1 MDILKDPFVKDRWSS
16 FDKKTLGNHLIGS
29 PALQDNGFQWLKI
42 I

>member
-1 MDILKDPFVKDRWSS
+1 MDILKDSFVKHRWSS

-29 PALQDNGFQWLKI
+29 PALQDNDFQWLQI